1 VLIRCPS
8 CAFAFELPA
17 ESVEVKATTT
27 CPSCSRVVVLRD
39 AAVVPPRGDATVPLQ
54 DWTELPLPPMTP
66 AEEGTRRTGLAL
78 PRGKRVCV
86 AVLGGPGRGKRYV
99 LDRPRV
105 VIGRAGAGA
114 AIELDDPEV
123 SREHAALECR
133 NDRVII
139 RDLGSRNGTFVEERR
154 VEERPL
160 SHRSEFRLG
169 RTLLML
175 TITDQ
180 D

>member
-1 VLIRCPS
+1 MLIRCPS
-8 CAFAFELPA
+8 CAGAFELPA
-17 ESVEVKATTT
+17 ESVGVKATTT
-27 CPSCSRVVVLRD
+27 CPSCARVVVLRD
-39 AAVVPPRGDATVPLQ
+39 AAVVPPGGDATVPLQ
-54 DWTELPLPPMTP
+54 AWTELTLPPMTP
-66 AEEGTRRTGLAL
+66 AEQATRRSGLAL

-86 AVLGGPGRGKRYV
+86 AVLAGPGRGNRYV

-114 AIELDDPEV
+114 ALQLDDPEV

-133 NDRVII
+133 DERVFL
-139 RDLGSRNGTFVEERR
+139 RDLGSRNGTFVDDRR

-160 SHRSEFRLG
+160 SDRSEFRLG

-180 D
+180 H